1 MLKRGRFTFD
11 ASQASFLY
19 AVAWLAVWAGLYSA
33 RAQSTSL
40 EYAVKAAYLPKFAP
54 FVEWPNPAAEF
65 PGGVFTVCVIGEDPL
80 DGLLDNDVRSQQE
93 QGHPIV
99 VRRFR
104 SLTDDPGCTVAFAA
118 GSAAQVAADLAALH
132 GSPVLTVTDG
142 ATDPA
147 ATGIINFVVVDGRV
161 RFEIDARAAA
171 ANRLTISSK
180 LLSLATRVTG
190 AGQ

>member
-1 MLKRGRFTFD
+1 
-11 ASQASFLY
+11 A
-19 AVAWLAVWAGLYSA
+19 
-33 RAQSTSL
+33 
-40 EYAVKAAYLPKFAP
+40 
-54 FVEWPNPAAEF
+54 
-65 PGGVFTVCVIGEDPL
+65 
-80 DGLLDNDVRSQQE
+80 
-93 QGHPIV
+93 
-99 VRRFR
+99 
-104 SLTDDPGCTVAFAA
+104 DDPGCTVAFAA

-190 AGQ
+190 AGQCAPEWTSRAPCRACGASYRRSPW